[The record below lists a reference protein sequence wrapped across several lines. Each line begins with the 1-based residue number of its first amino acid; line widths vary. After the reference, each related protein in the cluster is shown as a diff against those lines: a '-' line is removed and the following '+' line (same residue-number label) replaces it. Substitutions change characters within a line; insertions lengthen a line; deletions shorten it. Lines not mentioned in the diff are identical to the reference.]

1 MIRLKIL
8 KLKVKIL
15 ALIQFLILISC
26 SEKETFEQDIFL
38 EVSERKEFKVGYDGL
53 YHNTFTPVTLD
64 SLGEKGLIYNYL
76 NHSLDSIFISADS
89 AWSKTGEPMESEG
102 PFGVGRMNSFF
113 VWQDTIIIFTN
124 SELFFKSIKTG
135 EVRKKLLISYPF
147 FKDQKFDN
155 IGSSEIYENRFL
167 SFDAKEDKAYFMISN
182 PIEKSFFAVLM
193 DLKEGKFEKVP
204 VYLDSVSL
212 KAMSFSTSIANGKIS
227 APDDPVMRLI
237 GNRLYIT
244 YPAFS
249 DMINYEL
256 DEKTQSGFSY
266 ESSSFPSRRSLPQNS
281 QEKLEIKL
289 ALELLGKWQDQV
301 SFGPLG
307 YFQDSDLFFRFVK
320 GEKQTTSNNFEQLF
334 LEIFSKDLQKID
346 EKNISQLYPDLSRQY
361 LQTKHGLMVKAKD
374 QPKENVMYYYNLNIR
389 RSK

>member
-1 MIRLKIL
+1 
-8 KLKVKIL
+8 
-15 ALIQFLILISC
+15 
-26 SEKETFEQDIFL
+26 
-38 EVSERKEFKVGYDGL
+38 
-53 YHNTFTPVTLD
+53 
-64 SLGEKGLIYNYL
+64 
-76 NHSLDSIFISADS
+76 
-89 AWSKTGEPMESEG
+89 
-102 PFGVGRMNSFF
+102 
-113 VWQDTIIIFTN
+113 
-124 SELFFKSIKTG
+124 
-135 EVRKKLLISYPF
+135 
-147 FKDQKFDN
+147 
-155 IGSSEIYENRFL
+155 L

-182 PIEKSFFAVLM
+182 HIEKSFFAVLM

-237 GNRLYIT
+237 KNRLYIT

-256 DEKTQSGFSY
+256 DEKTQSVFSY

-281 QEKLEIKL
+281 QEKLEIKQ